1 MAGFPRMH
9 EIGRRA
15 GGGHGRGDLARHMAR
30 FAHAG
35 DDGAPGGGANQSH
48 RCIERAA
55 KRAGVGHRRFNCGYA
70 LPLQTQ
76 RAQAGEGGGTIG
88 LGSH

>member
-1 MAGFPRMH
+1 MTEGYLLN
-9 EIGRRA
+9 
-15 GGGHGRGDLARHMAR
+15 D
-30 FAHAG
+30 
-35 DDGAPGGGANQSH
+35 
-48 RCIERAA
+48 AA